1 MNNLIQAI
9 TDYTTALEQKLSAL
23 EARVAELEEA
33 NEAMRREGD
42 EAKALIASL
51 QAEVAALAAT
61 GVAIPTSDP
70 EVEIELIVEED
81 NPIDGESEEQ
91 FPSAEESQEELEELD
106 IVQTPV
112 AEEPI
117 AEPIPVVEEPTAE
130 TEPEP
135 VVELPIVEPVVEP
148 APAPAP
154 EPAPEAKVEP
164 VVEVKVEKPAPRPVP
179 QQTSLFGTAVEDIRQ
194 AISLGDRFLFQR
206 ELFAGNGELMQKT
219 LDEINTLS
227 SLSEAMDY
235 VRDMH
240 RDLAADLQKEE
251 NAGDEGLL
259 SIYLQANRLLIL
271 SLINKGSLFEAK
283 SLLQDM
289 KAQDFDTE
297 FAEEKLALLEEM
309 MNRQKG
315 EQ

>member
-1 MNNLIQAI
+1 MNTLIQAI

-51 QAEVAALAAT
+51 QAEVAALVAT
-61 GVAIPTSDP
+61 GVALPTSDP

-130 TEPEP
+130 PEPEP
-135 VVELPIVEPVVEP
+135 VVELPIVDPVVEP

-154 EPAPEAKVEP
+154 EPAPEVKAEP

-235 VRDMH
+235 VRDNFEW
-240 RDLAADLQKEE
+240 DKDSTAVQ
-251 NAGDEGLL
+251 
-259 SIYLQANRLLIL
+259 
-271 SLINKGSLFEAK
+271 LFENVLK
-283 SLLQDM
+283 RRFS
-289 KAQDFDTE
+289 
-297 FAEEKLALLEEM
+297 
-309 MNRQKG
+309 
-315 EQ
+315 

>member
-1 MNNLIQAI
+1 MNTLIQAI

-42 EAKALIASL
+42 EAKALVASL

-61 GVAIPTSDP
+61 GVVLPTTDP

-81 NPIDGESEEQ
+81 SPIDGESEEQ

-130 TEPEP
+130 PEPEP

-154 EPAPEAKVEP
+154 EPAPAP
-164 VVEVKVEKPAPRPVP
+164 APQPAPRPVP

-219 LDEINTLS
+219 LDDINTLS
-227 SLSEAMDY
+227 SLGEAMGY
-235 VRDMH
+235 VRDH
-240 RDLAADLQKEE
+240 FDWDKDSTAVQ
-251 NAGDEGLL
+251 
-259 SIYLQANRLLIL
+259 
-271 SLINKGSLFEAK
+271 LFENVLK
-283 SLLQDM
+283 RRFS
-289 KAQDFDTE
+289 
-297 FAEEKLALLEEM
+297 
-309 MNRQKG
+309 
-315 EQ
+315 